1 MKLCTESQVK
11 WEAMT
16 SIEATDSSL
25 RQASRR
31 LLPKVSVGEKGTLG
45 LMVLTVLLGLLSV
58 VCLGTGAVSIGPR
71 QVLAIL
77 GKGLDLTLPWA
88 FEPHHEAIVL
98 SIRLPRILLGMLIGG
113 GLAVAG
119 AAMQGLFRNPLAD
132 PGLIGVSSGAAVAAV
147 ATIVLGATVLDF
159 ATQAL
164 GPFAL
169 SIAAF
174 GGGAATTLLVYRL
187 SLVHGTV
194 SVSTM
199 LLAGIAINAVAG
211 AITGIFT
218 FVADDAQL
226 RSLTFWSMGS
236 LGGATWPA
244 VAAAAPFTGLATLA
258 VLRYARPLNALLL
271 GEAEAGHLGC
281 NVERLKRSVVLLVAL
296 SVGAA
301 VAVAGIIGF
310 VGLVVPHLLRLTL
323 GPDHRFL
330 LPGAALLGASL
341 LLGAD
346 LIARTLVAPA
356 ELPIG
361 IVTAIIGGPFFMYL
375 LQRGRRLGKF

>member
-1 MKLCTESQVK
+1 MIRTEAAAAAGPGAGVFPRG
-11 WEAMT
+11 AG
-16 SIEATDSSL
+16 A
-25 RQASRR
+25 R
-31 LLPKVSVGEKGTLG
+31 LFHGVSARERGSLG
-45 LMVLTVLLGLLSV
+45 LAALAVLLGLLSM
-58 VCLGTGAVSIGPR
+58 VCLGTGAVSMSPG
-71 QVLAIL
+71 QVLAVL
-77 GKGLDLTLPWA
+77 GKGLNLDLPWE
-88 FEPHHEAIVL
+88 FEPRHEAILL
-98 SIRLPRILLGMLIGG
+98 SIRLPRVLLGILIGS

-147 ATIVLGATVLDF
+147 ATIVLGATALDF
-159 ATQAL
+159 ATRTL
-164 GPFAL
+164 GTFAL

-174 GGGAATTLLVYRL
+174 GGGAATTLVVYRL
-187 SLVHGTV
+187 SLVHGSV

-211 AITGIFT
+211 AVTGIFT

-226 RSLTFWSMGS
+226 RSLTFWSLGS

-244 VAAAAPFTGLATLA
+244 VAAAAPLTGLATLA
-258 VLRYARPLNALLL
+258 ALRYARPLNALLL

-281 NVERLKRSVVLLVAL
+281 DVQRLKRSVVLLAAM

-323 GPDHRFL
+323 GPDHRIL

-375 LQRGRRLGKF
+375 LKRGRNLGKF

>member
-1 MKLCTESQVK
+1 
-11 WEAMT
+11 MT
-16 SIEATDSSL
+16 SIEAADPSL

-58 VCLGTGAVSIGPR
+58 VCLGTGAVPIGPR

-98 SIRLPRILLGMLIGG
+98 SIRLPRILLGILIGG

-211 AITGIFT
+211 AITGVFT

>member
-1 MKLCTESQVK
+1 
-11 WEAMT
+11 MT

-31 LLPKVSVGEKGTLG
+31 LLPKVVVREKGTLG
-45 LMVLTVLLGLLSV
+45 LMALTVLLGLLSV

-71 QVLAIL
+71 QVLAVL
-77 GKGLDLTLPWA
+77 GKGLNLNLPWA
-88 FEPHHEAIVL
+88 FESHHEAIVL
-98 SIRLPRILLGMLIGG
+98 SIRLPRILLGILIGG

-244 VAAAAPFTGLATLA
+244 VAAAAPFIGLATLA

-375 LQRGRRLGKF
+375 LQRGRRLGRF

>member
-1 MKLCTESQVK
+1 MPP
-11 WEAMT
+11 
-16 SIEATDSSL
+16 IEASRPL
-25 RQASRR
+25 RPQVGR
-31 LLPKVSVGEKGTLG
+31 LTLPGISAREKGTLG
-45 LMVLTVLLGLLSV
+45 LSLLALMLGILSLA
-58 VCLGTGAVSIGPR
+58 CLGTGAVSIAPG
-71 QVLAIL
+71 QVLAVL
-77 GKGLDLTLPWA
+77 GHKLDLNLPWA
-88 FEPHHEAIVL
+88 FEPRHEAIVL
-98 SIRLPRILLGMLIGG
+98 SIRLPRVLLGMLIGS

-132 PGLIGVSSGAAVAAV
+132 PGLVGVSSGAAVAAV
-147 ATIVLGATVLDF
+147 ATIVLGSTALDF
-159 ATQAL
+159 ATRTM

-174 GGGAATTLLVYRL
+174 GGGASTTLLVYRL
-187 SLVHGTV
+187 SLVHGSV

-211 AITGIFT
+211 AVTGIFT

-226 RSLTFWSMGS
+226 RNLTFWSMGS

-244 VAAAAPFTGLATLA
+244 VAAAAPLIGLATLGL
-258 VLRYARPLNALLL
+258 LRCARHLNALLL

-281 NVERLKRSVVLLVAL
+281 NVDRLKRAVVILVAL

-323 GPDHRFL
+323 GPDHRLL

-361 IVTAIIGGPFFMYL
+361 IVTAVIGGPFFIYL
-375 LQRGRRLGKF
+375 LQRGRRLGSF

>member
-1 MKLCTESQVK
+1 MIRTEAAAAAGRGGGVP
-11 WEAMT
+11 
-16 SIEATDSSL
+16 L
-25 RQASRR
+25 RWAGVR
-31 LLPKVSVGEKGTLG
+31 LFHGVSARERGSLG
-45 LMVLTVLLGLLSV
+45 LAALAILLGLLSMV
-58 VCLGTGAVSIGPR
+58 SLGTGAVSISPG
-71 QVLAIL
+71 QVLAVL
-77 GKGLDLTLPWA
+77 GKGLNLDLPWE
-88 FEPHHEAIVL
+88 FEPRHEAILL
-98 SIRLPRILLGMLIGG
+98 SIRLPRVLLGMLIGS

-159 ATQAL
+159 ATRTL
-164 GPFAL
+164 GTFAL

-174 GGGAATTLLVYRL
+174 AGGAATTLVVYRL
-187 SLVHGTV
+187 SLVHGSV

-211 AITGIFT
+211 AVTGIFT

-226 RSLTFWSMGS
+226 RSLTFWSLGS

-244 VAAAAPFTGLATLA
+244 VAAAAPLTGLATLA

-281 NVERLKRSVVLLVAL
+281 DVDRLKRSVVLLAAM

-323 GPDHRFL
+323 GPDHRVL

-375 LQRGRRLGKF
+375 LKRGRNLGRF

>member
-1 MKLCTESQVK
+1 MIRTET
-11 WEAMT
+11 A
-16 SIEATDSSL
+16 AAAGPRAGFYL
-25 RQASRR
+25 RGAGAR
-31 LLPKVSVGEKGTLG
+31 LFHGVSARERGSLG
-45 LMVLTVLLGLLSV
+45 LAALAVLLGLLSM
-58 VCLGTGAVSIGPR
+58 VCLGTGAVSMSPG
-71 QVLAIL
+71 QVLAVL
-77 GKGLDLTLPWA
+77 AKGLNLDLPWE
-88 FEPHHEAIVL
+88 FEPRHEAILL
-98 SIRLPRILLGMLIGG
+98 SIRLPRVLLGILIGS

-147 ATIVLGATVLDF
+147 ATIVLGATALDF
-159 ATQAL
+159 ATRTL
-164 GPFAL
+164 GTFAL

-174 GGGAATTLLVYRL
+174 GGGAATTLAVYRL
-187 SLVHGTV
+187 SLVHGSV

-211 AITGIFT
+211 AVTGIFT

-226 RSLTFWSMGS
+226 RSLTFWSLGS

-244 VAAAAPFTGLATLA
+244 VAAAAPLTGLATLA
-258 VLRYARPLNALLL
+258 ALRYARPLNALLL

-281 NVERLKRSVVLLVAL
+281 DVQRLKRSVVLLAAM

-323 GPDHRFL
+323 GPDHRIL

-361 IVTAIIGGPFFMYL
+361 IVTAILGGPFFMYL
-375 LQRGRRLGKF
+375 LKRGRNLGKF

>member
-1 MKLCTESQVK
+1 MLENLK
-11 WEAMT
+11 AMAP
-16 SIEATDSSL
+16 IEASRPL
-25 RQASRR
+25 RGESGSRFSTGISAR
-31 LLPKVSVGEKGTLG
+31 EKGTPG
-45 LMVLTVLLGLLSV
+45 LLLLVLLLGLLSL
-58 VCLGTGAVSIGPR
+58 VCLGTGAVPMGPG
-71 QVLAIL
+71 QVLAVL
-77 GKGLDLTLPWA
+77 GKGVGLTLPWT
-88 FEPHHEAIVL
+88 FEPRHEAIVL
-98 SIRLPRILLGMLIGG
+98 SIRLPRTLLGVLIGG

-132 PGLIGVSSGAAVAAV
+132 PGLVGVSSGAAVAAV
-147 ATIVLGATVLDF
+147 ATIVLGATALDF
-159 ATQAL
+159 ATRTL

-187 SLVHGTV
+187 SLIHGSV

-211 AITGIFT
+211 AVTGIFT
-218 FVADDAQL
+218 FAADDAQL

-244 VAAAAPFTGLATLA
+244 VAAAAPLTGLATLA
-258 VLRYARPLNALLL
+258 LLRYARHLNALLL

-281 NVERLKRSVVLLVAL
+281 NVERLKRAVVVLVAL

-323 GPDHRFL
+323 GPDHRLL

-361 IVTAIIGGPFFMYL
+361 IVTAVIGGPFFIYL
-375 LQRGRRLGKF
+375 LQRGRRPGRF

>member
-1 MKLCTESQVK
+1 MNETKIAQSGPPGRVPLLCRL
-11 WEAMT
+11 
-16 SIEATDSSL
+16 D
-25 RQASRR
+25 RR
-31 LLPKVSVGEKGTLG
+31 LLKKISLPQKGPLG
-45 LMVLTVLLGLLSV
+45 LAILAVLLGFLCTLS
-58 VCLGTGAVSIGPR
+58 LGKGAVAIDPG

-77 GKGLDLTLPWA
+77 GRPLQLSLPWA
-88 FEPHHEAIVL
+88 FEPHHEAIIWA
-98 SIRLPRILLGMLIGG
+98 IRLPRVFLGALIGG
-113 GLAVAG
+113 GLALTG

-132 PGLIGVSSGAAVAAV
+132 PALIGISSGAAVAAV
-147 ATIVLGATVLDF
+147 AVIVLGATTLDF

-169 SIAAF
+169 SLAAF
-174 GGGAATTLLVYRL
+174 AGAAAATFLVYRL
-187 SLVHGTV
+187 SLVHGRV
-194 SVSTM
+194 AVSTM

-211 AITGIFT
+211 AITGVFT

-226 RSLTFWSMGS
+226 RNLTFWSLGS
-236 LGGATWPA
+236 LGGATWLA
-244 VAAAAPFTGLATLA
+244 VAAAAPLIGFSSLA
-258 VLRYARPLNALLL
+258 VLRYTRPLNALLL
-271 GEAEAGHLGC
+271 GEDEAGHLGYH
-281 NVERLKRSVVLLVAL
+281 VDRLKRTIVLLVAL

-310 VGLVVPHLLRLTL
+310 IGLVVPHLLRLTL
-323 GPDHRFL
+323 GPDHRLL

-375 LQRGRRLGKF
+375 LQRGRRLGRY

>member
-1 MKLCTESQVK
+1 M
-11 WEAMT
+11 
-16 SIEATDSSL
+16 
-25 RQASRR
+25 
-31 LLPKVSVGEKGTLG
+31 
-45 LMVLTVLLGLLSV
+45 
-58 VCLGTGAVSIGPR
+58 
-71 QVLAIL
+71 LAIL
-77 GKGLDLTLPWA
+77 GKGLDLTLPWD
-88 FEPHHEAIVL
+88 FESHHEAIVL
-98 SIRLPRILLGMLIGG
+98 SIRLPRILLGILIGG

-211 AITGIFT
+211 AITGVFT

-375 LQRGRRLGKF
+375 LQRGRRLGRF